1 MITNTLSIY
10 KKDKDFYRRLFII
23 ALPIV
28 IQNLITSS
36 LNMLDT
42 MMIGKV
48 GELELASVGIANQ
61 YYFLYSLFKRKH
73 FSPVIC
79 SSSIPFID

>member
-1 MITNTLSIY
+1 MISNTLSKYI
-10 KKDKDFYRRLFII
+10 KDKDLYRRLFII

-42 MMIGKV
+42 MMIGKL

-61 YYFLYSLFKRKH
+61 YYF
-73 FSPVIC
+73 
-79 SSSIPFID
+79 

>member
-1 MITNTLSIY
+1 MITNTLSKY
-10 KKDKDFYRRLFII
+10 KKDKDFYRHLFII

-28 IQNLITSS
+28 IQSLITSS

-61 YYFLYSLFKRKH
+61 
-73 FSPVIC
+73 
-79 SSSIPFID
+79 